1 MKKIIKADSLLLKI
15 LLIISPIIIGI
26 IALCIGRYMLTPNDV
41 KDVLINQ
48 FLDSSV
54 NVPETNIS
62 VVLNVRLPRIIL
74 AILVGMGLSISG
86 AAFQGLFSNPL
97 ATPDTLGVAAGA
109 SFGAALALLMTEN
122 MFIVQIIALIFGLVA
137 VGCTYLI
144 SKIQGKSTILM
155 VVLSG
160 MVTSSFFQALISLI
174 KYVADPE
181 TKLPTITYW
190 LMGSMASVSY
200 KTILTGVP
208 FIVVGVVIIYLL
220 RWRLNILALSED
232 EAKTMGIKVS
242 QLRWVIIIASTLI
255 TASAVSMCG
264 QVGWIGL
271 LIPHISRMLVGTNH
285 KRVIPVSISLGASY
299 MIIID
304 TFARSMVATEIPL
317 SILTAIVGAPFFA
330 YLLRKTGGGWV

>member
-1 MKKIIKADSLLLKI
+1 MKEIIKKDNLLLKI
-15 LLIISPIIIGI
+15 LLIVSPIIIAV
-26 IALCIGRYMLTPNDV
+26 IALCIGRYMLTPGEV
-41 KDVLINQ
+41 RDVLVNQ
-48 FLDSSV
+48 FINSNVS
-54 NVPETNIS
+54 VPETNIS
-62 VVLNVRLPRIIL
+62 VVLNVRMPRIIL
-74 AILVGMGLSISG
+74 AIMVGMGLSISG

-109 SFGAALALLMTEN
+109 SFGAALGLLMTEN
-122 MFIVQIIALIFGLVA
+122 MFAVQIIALIFGLVA
-137 VGCTYLI
+137 VMCTYLI

-200 KTILTGVP
+200 KTLITGVP
-208 FIVVGVVIIYLL
+208 FIIIGVIIIYLL

-242 QLRWVIIIASTLI
+242 QLRWVVIIASTLI

-304 TFARSMVATEIPL
+304 TFARSIAATEIPL

-330 YLLRKTGGGWV
+330 YLLRKTGGGWL

>member
-1 MKKIIKADSLLLKI
+1 MKEIIRKKSVFIKI
-15 LLIISPIIIGI
+15 LLLVSPIIVGI
-26 IALCIGRYMLTPNDV
+26 IALCVGRYVLTLGEV
-41 KDVLINQ
+41 RDVLVNQ
-48 FLDSSV
+48 FINSSV

-62 VVLNVRLPRIIL
+62 VVCNVRMPRIIL
-74 AILVGMGLSISG
+74 AMLVGMGLSVSG

-109 SFGAALALLMTEN
+109 SFGAALGLLITEN
-122 MFIVQIIALIFGLVA
+122 MFAVQIIALIFGLIA
-137 VGCTYLI
+137 VGGTYMI
-144 SKIQGKSTILM
+144 SKIQGKTTILM

-181 TKLPTITYW
+181 TKLPAITYW

-200 KTILTGVP
+200 KTIATGIP
-208 FIVVGVVIIYLL
+208 FILIGVIVIYLL

-232 EAKTMGIKVS
+232 EAKTMGVKVS
-242 QLRWVIIIASTLI
+242 RLRWIVILAATLV

-285 KRVIPVSISLGASY
+285 KRVVPVSISLGASY

-304 TFARSMVATEIPL
+304 TFARSIVATEIPL
-317 SILTAIVGAPFFA
+317 SILTALIGAPVFA

>member
-1 MKKIIKADSLLLKI
+1 MKEIIRKKSVFIKI
-15 LLIISPIIIGI
+15 LLLVSPIIVGI
-26 IALCIGRYMLTPNDV
+26 IALCVGRYVLTLGEV
-41 KDVLINQ
+41 RDVLVNQ
-48 FLDSSV
+48 FINSSV

-62 VVLNVRLPRIIL
+62 VVCNVRMPRIIL
-74 AILVGMGLSISG
+74 AMLVGMGLSVSG

-109 SFGAALALLMTEN
+109 SFGAALGLLITEN
-122 MFIVQIIALIFGLVA
+122 MFAVQIIALIFGLIA
-137 VGCTYLI
+137 VGGTYMI
-144 SKIQGKSTILM
+144 SKIQGKTTILM

-181 TKLPTITYW
+181 TKLPAITYW

-200 KTILTGVP
+200 KTIATGIP
-208 FIVVGVVIIYLL
+208 FILIGVIVIYLL

-232 EAKTMGIKVS
+232 EAKTMGVKVS
-242 QLRWVIIIASTLI
+242 RLRWIVILAATLV

-285 KRVIPVSISLGASY
+285 KRVVPVSISLGASY
-299 MIIID
+299 MIVID
-304 TFARSMVATEIPL
+304 TFARSIVATEIPL
-317 SILTAIVGAPFFA
+317 SILTALIGAPVFA

>member
-1 MKKIIKADSLLLKI
+1 MKEIIRKKSVFIKI
-15 LLIISPIIIGI
+15 LLLVSPIIVGI
-26 IALCIGRYMLTPNDV
+26 IALCVGRYVLTLGEV
-41 KDVLINQ
+41 RDVLVNQ
-48 FLDSSV
+48 FINSSV

-62 VVLNVRLPRIIL
+62 VVCNVRMPRIIL
-74 AILVGMGLSISG
+74 AMLVGMGLSVSG

-109 SFGAALALLMTEN
+109 SFGAALGLLITEN
-122 MFIVQIIALIFGLVA
+122 MFAVQIIALIFGLIA
-137 VGCTYLI
+137 VGGTYMI
-144 SKIQGKSTILM
+144 SKIQGKTTILM

-181 TKLPTITYW
+181 TKLPAITYW

-200 KTILTGVP
+200 KTIATGIP
-208 FIVVGVVIIYLL
+208 FILIGVIIIYLL

-232 EAKTMGIKVS
+232 EAKTMGVKVS
-242 QLRWVIIIASTLI
+242 RLRWIVILAATLV

-285 KRVIPVSISLGASY
+285 KRVVPVSISLGASY

-304 TFARSMVATEIPL
+304 TFARSIVATEIPL
-317 SILTAIVGAPFFA
+317 SILTALIGAPVFA

>member
-1 MKKIIKADSLLLKI
+1 MKELIKKENLLTKI
-15 LLIISPIIIGI
+15 LLIISPIVIAL
-26 IALCIGRYMLTPNDV
+26 IALCIGRYVLSPNEV
-41 KDVLINQ
+41 KDVFISQFIN
-48 FLDSSV
+48 SNI

-74 AILVGMGLSISG
+74 AMLVGMGLAVSG

-109 SFGAALALLMTEN
+109 SFGAALGLLITEN
-122 MFIVQIIALIFGLVA
+122 MFAVQIIALICGLIA

-181 TKLPTITYW
+181 TKLPAITYW

-200 KTILTGVP
+200 KTLITGVP
-208 FIVVGVVIIYLL
+208 FIIVGVIIIYLL

-232 EAKTMGIKVS
+232 EAKTMGIKVN
-242 QLRWVIIIASTLI
+242 QLRWVVIIASTLI

-304 TFARSMVATEIPL
+304 TFARSIVATEIPL
-317 SILTAIVGAPFFA
+317 SILTALIGAPFFA
-330 YLLRKTGGGWV
+330 YLLRKTGGGWL

>member
-1 MKKIIKADSLLLKI
+1 MKEIIRKKSVFIKI
-15 LLIISPIIIGI
+15 LLLVSPIIVGI
-26 IALCIGRYMLTPNDV
+26 IALCVGRYVLTLGEV
-41 KDVLINQ
+41 RDVLVNQ
-48 FLDSSV
+48 FINSSV

-62 VVLNVRLPRIIL
+62 VVCNVRMPRIIL
-74 AILVGMGLSISG
+74 AMLVGMGLSVSG

-109 SFGAALALLMTEN
+109 SFGAAFGLLITEN
-122 MFIVQIIALIFGLVA
+122 MFAVQIIALIFGLIA
-137 VGCTYLI
+137 VGGTYMI
-144 SKIQGKSTILM
+144 SKIQGKTTILM

-160 MVTSSFFQALISLI
+160 MITSSFFQALISLI

-181 TKLPTITYW
+181 TKLPAITYW

-200 KTILTGVP
+200 KTIATGIP
-208 FIVVGVVIIYLL
+208 FILIGVIIIYLL

-232 EAKTMGIKVS
+232 EAKTMGVKVS
-242 QLRWVIIIASTLI
+242 RLRWIVILAATLV

-285 KRVIPVSISLGASY
+285 KRVVPVSISLGASY

-304 TFARSMVATEIPL
+304 TFARSIVATEIPL
-317 SILTAIVGAPFFA
+317 SILTALIGAPVFA